1 MQPMSY
7 CYEYPH
13 PAVTTD
19 VVAFTM
25 IRDRLQV
32 LLIQRARPP
41 YQGAWALPGGFINPD
56 ETLTEC
62 ARRELEEETG
72 IAGVFMEQLHTFS
85 DPDRDPRERVIT
97 TAYYAL
103 VPPSRQHVRGASDA
117 IEARWFDLEGLPP
130 LAFDHADIVRTA
142 RARLVE
148 NLEDPAMIYRLVLDV
163 FTLSDLQ
170 RVHEAI
176 LGIAI
181 DKRNFRKKMLGQG
194 LIEET
199 GQMRQ
204 CGAHR
209 PAMLYRVIE

>member
-1 MQPMSY
+1 MSY

-19 VVAFTM
+19 VVAFTI
-25 IRDRLQV
+25 IRDELQV

-41 YQGAWALPGGFINPD
+41 YRGAWALPGGFINPD
-56 ETLTEC
+56 ENLTEC

-72 IAGVFMEQLHTFS
+72 IAEVFMEQLHTFS

-103 VPPSRQHVRGASDA
+103 VPPNRQEIRGASDA
-117 IEARWFDLEGLPP
+117 REARWFDLEGLPP
-130 LAFDHADIVRTA
+130 LAFDHVDIVRTA
-142 RARLVE
+142 RARLIE
-148 NLEDPAMIYRLVLDV
+148 KLEYPETAYRLVLDV

-176 LGIAI
+176 LGVAI
-181 DKRNFRKKMLGQG
+181 DKRNFRKKILGQG

-199 GQMRQ
+199 GEKRQ
-204 CGAHR
+204 VGAHR

>member
-1 MQPMSY
+1 MSY

-19 VVAFTM
+19 VVAFTV
-25 IRDRLQV
+25 IRDDLQV
-32 LLIQRARPP
+32 LLIRRARPP
-41 YQGAWALPGGFINPD
+41 YRGAWALPGGFINPD
-56 ETLTEC
+56 ETLEEC
-62 ARRELEEETG
+62 VRRELEEETG
-72 IAGVFMEQLHTFS
+72 IDDVFMEQLHTFS
-85 DPDRDPRERVIT
+85 APDRDPRERVIT

-103 VPPSRQHVRGASDA
+103 VPPNRQEIRGASDA
-117 IEARWFDLEGLPP
+117 AEARWFALEGLPP
-130 LAFDHADIVRTA
+130 LAFDHAHIVRTA

-148 NLEDPAMIYRLVLDV
+148 KLEDPATAFRLVLDV

-176 LGIAI
+176 LGVAI
-181 DKRNFRKKMLGQG
+181 DKRNFRKKVLGQG

-199 GQMRQ
+199 GAKRQ

-209 PAMLYRVIE
+209 PAMLHRVIE

>member
-1 MQPMSY
+1 MSY

-19 VVAFTM
+19 VVAFTI
-25 IRDRLQV
+25 IRGDLQV
-32 LLIQRARPP
+32 LLIQRARAP
-41 YQGAWALPGGFINPD
+41 YRGAWALPGGFINPD
-56 ETLTEC
+56 ETLKEC

-72 IAGVFMEQLHTFS
+72 IAEVFMEQLHTFS

-103 VPPSRQHVRGASDA
+103 VPPNRQKIRAASDA
-117 IEARWFDLEGLPP
+117 REARWFDLGRLPP

-142 RARLVE
+142 RARLIE
-148 NLEDPAMIYRLVLDV
+148 KLEDPEMAYRLVLDV

-176 LGIAI
+176 LGVAI
-181 DKRNFRKKMLGQG
+181 DKRNFRKKILGRG

-199 GQMRQ
+199 GEQRQ

-209 PAMLYRVIE
+209 PAMLYRLIE